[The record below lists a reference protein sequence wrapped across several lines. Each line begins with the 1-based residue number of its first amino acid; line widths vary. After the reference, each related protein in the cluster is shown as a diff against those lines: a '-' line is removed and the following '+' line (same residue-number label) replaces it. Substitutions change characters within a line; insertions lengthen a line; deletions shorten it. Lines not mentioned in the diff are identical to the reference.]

1 MVEFELYRYESIL
14 EFGLYIYKHTVVQKF
29 SHLYTDVFDDIR
41 LKIKFYIHT
50 YKFSFVRV
58 NQLCCVIVLLPC
70 HFIASNFYLSQRCMV
85 LKAF

>member
-41 LKIKFYIHT
+41 LKIKFYITYIHT
-50 YKFSFVRV
+50 YFYNPLFYSIGKSVTILISV
-58 NQLCCVIVLLPC
+58 TVTDLL
-70 HFIASNFYLSQRCMV
+70 ASEL
-85 LKAF
+85 LH

>member
-1 MVEFELYRYESIL
+1 MELMIVFELYRYESIL

-50 YKFSFVRV
+50 Y
-58 NQLCCVIVLLPC
+58 IHLLKGQ
-70 HFIASNFYLSQRCMV
+70 INLA
-85 LKAF
+85 KAFS

>member
-1 MVEFELYRYESIL
+1 MELKVEFELYRYESIL

-50 YKFSFVRV
+50 Y
-58 NQLCCVIVLLPC
+58 IV
-70 HFIASNFYLSQRCMV
+70 S
-85 LKAF
+85 